1 MMLDFVMSQIINKLK
16 EAGVIPTAQ
25 RIDIA
30 NIIFAKDQHLSA
42 EQILKKVNKH
52 KSTVS
57 KATVYNTLGL
67 FAKKGLV
74 NEVLVDASKVFYDS
88 NVTRHFHFYNDD
100 TNELMDIPADKIQID
115 QLQKLPEGTTA
126 ANIEIIVHIKNS

>member
-1 MMLDFVMSQIINKLK
+1 MSHIINKLK
-16 EAGVIPTAQ
+16 EAGVTPTVQ

-42 EQILKKVNKH
+42 EQILQQVNKH
-52 KSTVS
+52 KPTVS

-100 TNELMDIPADKIQID
+100 TNELIDIPADKIQVN
-115 QLQKLPEGTTA
+115 QLPRLPKGTTA
-126 ANIEIIVHIKNS
+126 ANVEIIVHIKNN

>member
-1 MMLDFVMSQIINKLK
+1 MSHIINKLK
-16 EAGVIPTAQ
+16 EAGVTPTVQ

-42 EQILKKVNKH
+42 EQILQKVNKN
-52 KSTVS
+52 KATVS

-67 FAKKGLV
+67 FAEKGLV

-100 TNELMDIPADKIQID
+100 TNELIDIPADKIQVD
-115 QLQKLPEGTTA
+115 QLPKLPAGTTA
-126 ANIEIIVHIKNS
+126 ANVEIIVHIKNS

>member
-1 MMLDFVMSQIINKLK
+1 MSHIINKLK
-16 EAGVIPTAQ
+16 EAGVTPTAQ
-25 RIDIA
+25 RVDIA

-67 FAKKGLV
+67 FAEKGLV

-88 NVTRHFHFYNDD
+88 NVSKHFHFYNDD
-100 TNELMDIPADKIQID
+100 TNELIDIPADKIQVE
-115 QLQKLPEGTTA
+115 QLPKLPQGTTA
-126 ANIEIIVHIKNS
+126 ANVEIIVHIKNS